1 MWPADEAYK
10 YNKVNSIIP
19 TLAHSFS
26 CLRAVCVKLKYSFPT
41 RQRSYY
47 FGGVVGVGGGI
58 DFLGRDSPEERED
71 NGPPLDY
78 SIICYQWA

>member
-1 MWPADEAYK
+1 M
-10 YNKVNSIIP
+10 
-19 TLAHSFS
+19 
-26 CLRAVCVKLKYSFPT
+26 KLKYSFPT

-71 NGPPLDY
+71 NGTPLDL
-78 SIICYQWA
+78 SLIHI